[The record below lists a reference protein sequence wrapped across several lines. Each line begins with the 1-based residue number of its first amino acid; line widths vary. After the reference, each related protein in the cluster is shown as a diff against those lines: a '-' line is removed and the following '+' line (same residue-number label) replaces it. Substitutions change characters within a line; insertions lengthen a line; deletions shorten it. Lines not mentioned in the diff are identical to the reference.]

1 MANSL
6 LSPRV
11 RGFTLIELMVVLAI
25 VGLLASVAVP
35 AYQDYLVRA
44 RVSEGLSLANGAKM
58 AVMDNLAS
66 GALSADEGYHK
77 GYAEPAATRNVK
89 GIAIDKTNGVITIET
104 TPSAGNGTLLL
115 VPFTDNAG
123 TFSALPAPNQRILWR
138 RGWCS
143 GAALSKAAPLWR
155 ASVPPKTRLRPNTLP
170 PNAVN

>member
-66 GALSADEGYHK
+66 GALSADEGYRK
-77 GYAEPAATRNVK
+77 GYAPPAATRNIK
-89 GIAIDKTNGVITIET
+89 GITIDATKGVITIET
-104 TPSAGNGTLLL
+104 SSSAGNGTLLL
-115 VPFTDNAG
+115 VPFTDNEG
-123 TFSALPAPNQRILWR
+123 TFSALPAPNATDSVAPGVVQWR
-138 RGWCS
+138 CIVKGS
-143 GAALSKAAPLWR
+143 TAVAGVSPPDNALAAKYAPAECR
-155 ASVPPKTRLRPNTLP
+155 
-170 PNAVN
+170 

>member
-66 GALSADEGYHK
+66 GALSADEGYRK
-77 GYAEPAATRNVK
+77 GYAAPAATRNVK
-89 GIAIDKTNGVITIET
+89 GIAIDPTKGVITIET

-123 TFSALPAPNQRILWR
+123 TPTVLPAPNATDSVAPGVVQWR
-138 RGWCS
+138 CIVKGS
-143 GAALSKAAPLWR
+143 TPVAGVSPPDNALAAKYAPAECR
-155 ASVPPKTRLRPNTLP
+155 
-170 PNAVN
+170 

>member
-123 TFSALPAPNQRILWR
+123 TFSALPAPNATDSVAPGVVQWR
-138 RGWCS
+138 CIVKGS
-143 GAALSKAAPLWR
+143 TAVAGVSPPDNALAAKYAPAECR
-155 ASVPPKTRLRPNTLP
+155 
-170 PNAVN
+170 